1 MQLIS
6 GILIETKWL
15 VTRIAIKCSV
25 TMGWNHSIAQVQW
38 FLSMSLLHTRH
49 FFRHHIRCFSIVS
62 NIVELTCFCLFVV
75 CFVDVVPW
83 TIVATDIMPLI
94 HALSHIA
101 HIFGKFLI
109 WSLHLQFPSMVTL
122 NRWLS
127 RQTTGMLFRYNDGSV
142 MTSVIVL
149 ISSQHFSCTTQ

>member
-6 GILIETKWL
+6 GILIETRWL
-15 VTRIAIKCSV
+15 VARIAIKCSV

-38 FLSMSLLHTRH
+38 ILSMSLLHTCY

-62 NIVELTCFCLFVV
+62 NIVEITWFCLFV
-75 CFVDVVPW
+75 CCVDVVPW
-83 TIVATDIMPLI
+83 TVVTTDIMPLI

-122 NRWLS
+122 NQWLCGQS
-127 RQTTGMLFRYNDGSV
+127 TGMWFRYNDGSV
-142 MTSVIVL
+142 ITSVIVL
-149 ISSQHFSCTTQ
+149 ISSHHFSCTTQ